1 MTRQGYP
8 VANEDATELYRALLN
23 HGRRSAPAGAQD
35 GEFLHL
41 IRFLKKN
48 KISFLP
54 VKKLADPEYQDFI
67 SSRSFQVEFE
77 QERER
82 ILEWKRDFASIIE
95 EWNEEKIDYILI
107 KSTGLFPHL
116 SDNLD
121 ILVRQREFGKA
132 SALLVNRGFV
142 DLRNIQEPH
151 KRFFRK
157 FDGGSSSLAV
167 HLHER
172 VCWGVPFDNN
182 PHLWDNYVVSD
193 QDATIHY
200 PCPEDC
206 ILINV
211 AHCFLEDHLIKIHD
225 LLTMRACLAE
235 AVDWDY
241 VLRAADEMY
250 WSHALYTGIV
260 MIDHFYTKVF
270 SRSLFPKEVHGPARH
285 YVHNRRWIARTLER
299 RILVPNPTF
308 PFRIPHLWTRIHSSL
323 RVLRDPIFGPP
334 AKRYKS
340 TLFNK
345 LDGLIHLKLGIR
357 NHPRMLVAI
366 CGPDGS
372 GKTRHSL
379 ALREAFKTCEIVP
392 SYVWSRAGSLPV
404 TNLILKIV
412 RLVCSGRPG
421 TAKKPLEPEM
431 RGLPKNPL
439 FLKLWRWL
447 NVLDLVLFGFIKITI
462 PRLWGKV
469 IISDRYIYDS
479 IIDLETTSG
488 TCNFG
493 RVSYGV
499 LRVLTP
505 KPDLVFFLDATPEA
519 LTARGIEGPFSAQKQ
534 RYFAYQNLTR
544 PNSAH
549 LIDSTG
555 RFNEVSGRISNLTL
569 TRYFA
574 KYPHKYRGYDLVS
587 LRYK

>member
-1 MTRQGYP
+1 
-8 VANEDATELYRALLN
+8 LLD
-23 HGRRSAPAGAQD
+23 HGRRSAPAGSQD
-35 GEFLHL
+35 GAFLHL
-41 IRFLKKN
+41 VGFLKKN

-54 VKKLADPEYQDFI
+54 VTKLNDPEHKDLV
-67 SSRSFQVEFE
+67 SSRSFQVELE
-77 QERER
+77 KETER
-82 ILEWKRDFASIIE
+82 ILGWKKDFVGLVE
-95 EWNEEKIDYILI
+95 EWNEAQIDYILI

-121 ILVRQREFGKA
+121 ILVRQEEFERA
-132 SALLVNRGFV
+132 STLLVNRGFV

-151 KRFFRK
+151 KRFFRR

-182 PHLWDNYVVSD
+182 AHLWGNYVVSD
-193 QDATIHY
+193 RDATIHY

-206 ILINV
+206 LLIHI

-241 VLRAADEMY
+241 VSHTAAEMY

-260 MIDHFYTKVF
+260 MIDHFYSKVF
-270 SRSLFPKEVHGPARH
+270 GQSLFPKEVHGAARD
-285 YVHNRRWIARTLER
+285 YVNNRRWIARTLER

-308 PFRIPHLWTRIHSSL
+308 PFRIPHLWTRVHSSL
-323 RVLRDPIFGPP
+323 RVLKDPIFGPP
-334 AKRYKS
+334 AKRCKT
-340 TLFNK
+340 TLLNK

-357 NHPRMLVAI
+357 NHPGMLVAI
-366 CGPDGS
+366 CGPDGA

-379 ALREAFKTCEIVP
+379 ALREAFKTCEIMP

-404 TNLILKIV
+404 ANLMLKIA
-412 RLVCSGRPG
+412 RLAYPGRHG
-421 TAKKPLEPEM
+421 TAQKPLEPGTG
-431 RGLPKNPL
+431 RLPKNPL
-439 FLKLWRWL
+439 FQELWRWL
-447 NVLDLVLFGFIKITI
+447 NVLDLVLFGFVKITI

-488 TCNFG
+488 TSNYG
-493 RVSYGV
+493 RFSYGV
-499 LRVLTP
+499 LRALTP
-505 KPDLVFFLDATPEA
+505 KPDLVFFLEATPEA
-519 LTARGIEGPFSAQKQ
+519 ITARGIEGPFSEQKQ
-534 RYFAYQNLTR
+534 RYSSFRRLTR
-544 PNSAH
+544 PHPAR

-555 RFNEVSGRISNLTL
+555 PFDEVSGRISNLTL
-569 TRYFA
+569 TRHFA
-574 KYPHKYRGYDLVS
+574 GYPDKYRGYDVVS